1 MTAPAPV
8 SATASAP
15 VPVRADDTRIS
26 IWRRLAGH
34 RSVVVGGA
42 LFLLVLTAALFAG
55 WIAPYGPVATD
66 TSRALQPPGW
76 THWMGT
82 DQFGRDVLSRV
93 IYGARPSLVM
103 GMAPMLI
110 SSVIGTALGMVIG
123 YYGRW
128 TDLLMTRLVDI
139 ALAFPPILL
148 ALTVVAVLGP
158 GLWSIALA
166 LGLSGIPFYIRM
178 ARGQVIQAKEAPF
191 VLTAVA
197 VGASDMRVMFRHI
210 IYRVIPPILVMMTI
224 HVAGAILAGAALSFL
239 GLGIPPPSP
248 EWGTMIQDGR
258 KFIALSW
265 WMAFFPGVALAVT
278 VFATNLLGDGLRDV
292 LDPRSKGEPI
302 R

>member
-1 MTAPAPV
+1 
-8 SATASAP
+8 
-15 VPVRADDTRIS
+15 
-26 IWRRLAGH
+26 
-34 RSVVVGGA
+34 
-42 LFLLVLTAALFAG
+42 
-55 WIAPYGPVATD
+55 
-66 TSRALQPPGW
+66 
-76 THWMGT
+76 MGT

-93 IYGARPSLVM
+93 IHGARPSLVM
-103 GMAPMLI
+103 GVAPMLI
-110 SSVIGTALGMVIG
+110 SSIIGTTMGMVIG

-128 TDLLMTRLVDI
+128 ADLMMTRFVDI

-148 ALTVVAVLGP
+148 ALTVVAILGP
-158 GLWSIALA
+158 GLWTIALA

-191 VLTAVA
+191 VQTAIA
-197 VGASDMRVMFRHI
+197 IGAGDFRVMFRHVI
-210 IYRVIPPILVMMTI
+210 HRVIPPILVMMTI

-258 KFIALSW
+258 QFIALSW

-292 LDPRSKGEPI
+292 LDPRAKGQPI

>member
-1 MTAPAPV
+1 MLDAGPT
-8 SATASAP
+8 P
-15 VPVRADDTRIS
+15 VPLEESSAGL
-26 IWRRLAGH
+26 WRRLLSH
-34 RSVVVGGA
+34 RSVVVGGT
-42 LFLLVLTAALFAG
+42 LFVAVLAAALFAG
-55 WIAPYGPVATD
+55 WIAPFGPLETD
-66 TSRALQPPGW
+66 SSKALQPPGW
-76 THWMGT
+76 PHLMGT

-93 IYGARPSLVM
+93 IHGARPSLVM
-103 GMAPMLI
+103 GVAPMLI
-110 SSVIGTALGMVIG
+110 SSVIGTTVGMVIG

-128 TDLLMTRLVDI
+128 ADLLTTRVVDI

-166 LGLSGIPFYIRM
+166 LGLSGIPFYVRM

-191 VLTAVA
+191 VQTAIA
-197 VGASDMRVMFRHI
+197 IGAGDLRVMFRHI
-210 IYRVIPPILVMMTI
+210 IHRVLPPILVMMTI

-258 KFIALSW
+258 QFIALSW

-292 LDPRSKGEPI
+292 LDPRSKGQPI

>member
-1 MTAPAPV
+1 MLDATPTPAPLPE
-8 SATASAP
+8 TT
-15 VPVRADDTRIS
+15 VRL
-26 IWRRLAGH
+26 WRRLLSH
-34 RSVVVGGA
+34 RSVVVGGI
-42 LFLLVLTAALFAG
+42 LFSLVLIAALFAN
-55 WIAPYGPVATD
+55 WLAPFDPVDTD
-66 TSRALQPPGW
+66 PVNALQPPSGE
-76 THWMGT
+76 HWMGT
-82 DQFGRDVLSRV
+82 DQLGRDVFSRV
-93 IYGARPSLVM
+93 IHGARPSLIM
-103 GMAPMLI
+103 GLVPMLI
-110 SSVIGTALGMVIG
+110 SSIIGTTAGMIIG

-128 TDLLMTRLVDI
+128 ADLMMTRLVDI

-191 VLTAVA
+191 VQTAIA
-197 VGASDMRVMFRHI
+197 IGASDARVMFRHI
-210 IYRVIPPILVMMTI
+210 IHRVFPPILVMMTI

-239 GLGIPPPSP
+239 GLGIPPPNP
-248 EWGTMIQDGR
+248 EWGNMIQDGR
-258 KFIALSW
+258 KFVSLSGW
-265 WMAFFPGVALAVT
+265 LAFFPGVALAIT

>member
-1 MTAPAPV
+1 MTAPA
-8 SATASAP
+8 AAP
-15 VPVRADDTRIS
+15 SPAPAAAGEPHVR

-34 RSVVVGGA
+34 RSVVTGGT
-42 LFLLVLTAALFAG
+42 LFILVLASALFAD
-55 WIAPYGPVATD
+55 WIAPYGPVTTD
-66 TSRALQPPGW
+66 SSSALQPPGW
-76 THWMGT
+76 THLMGT

-93 IYGARPSLVM
+93 IHGARPSLIM
-103 GMAPMLI
+103 GVAPMLI
-110 SSVIGTALGMVIG
+110 SSVIGTAAGMVLG

-128 TDLLMTRLVDI
+128 ADLLMTRFVDI

-166 LGLSGIPFYIRM
+166 LGLSGIPFYMRM

-197 VGASDMRVMFRHI
+197 VGAGDLRVMFRHI
-210 IYRVIPPILVMMTI
+210 IHRVFPPILVMMTI

-258 KFIALSW
+258 DLISRGSW
-265 WMAFFPGVALAVT
+265 WMAFFPGAALAAT

>member
-1 MTAPAPV
+1 MLD
-8 SATASAP
+8 ATSPSAP
-15 VPVRADDTRIS
+15 LPETTVHL
-26 IWRRLAGH
+26 WRRLASH
-34 RSVVVGGA
+34 RSVVVGGI
-42 LFLLVLTAALFAG
+42 LFMFVLTAALFAG
-55 WIAPYGPVATD
+55 WLAPFDPVDTD
-66 TSRALQPPGW
+66 PVNALQPPGAEY
-76 THWMGT
+76 WMGT
-82 DQFGRDVLSRV
+82 DQLGRDVFSRV
-93 IYGARPSLVM
+93 IHGARPSLIM
-103 GMAPMLI
+103 GLVPMLI
-110 SSVIGTALGMVIG
+110 SSILGTTAGMLIG

-128 TDLLMTRLVDI
+128 ADLMMSRLVDI

-178 ARGQVIQAKEAPF
+178 ARGQVIQANEAPF
-191 VLTAVA
+191 VQTAIA
-197 VGASDMRVMFRHI
+197 IGAGDARVMFRHI
-210 IYRVIPPILVMMTI
+210 IYRVMPPILVMMTI

-258 KFIALSW
+258 KFVALSW
-265 WMAFFPGVALAVT
+265 WMAFFPGVALAIT

>member
-1 MTAPAPV
+1 MLDAGAAPIR
-8 SATASAP
+8 TEEAS
-15 VPVRADDTRIS
+15 VGV
-26 IWRRLAGH
+26 WRRLIGH
-34 RSVVVGGA
+34 RSVVVGGT
-42 LFLLVLTAALFAG
+42 LFLVVLISALFAG
-55 WIAPYGPVATD
+55 WIAPYSPIETD
-66 TSRALQPPGW
+66 TAAAFRPPDW
-76 THWMGT
+76 AHLMGT

-93 IYGARPSLVM
+93 IHGTRPSLIM
-103 GMAPMLI
+103 GVAPMLI

-128 TDLLMTRLVDI
+128 TDLLMTRFVDI

-158 GLWSIALA
+158 GLWSITLA

-197 VGASDMRVMFRHI
+197 VGANDLRVMFRHI
-210 IYRVIPPILVMMTI
+210 IQRVIPPILVMMTI

-248 EWGTMIQDGR
+248 EWGAMIQDGR
-258 KFIALSW
+258 KFHRLSW
-265 WMAFFPGVALAVT
+265 WMAFFPGAALAVT

>member
-1 MTAPAPV
+1 MNDTAA
-8 SATASAP
+8 ASTP
-15 VPVRADDTRIS
+15 TLRQEHSTRLS
-26 IWRRLAGH
+26 RRLISH
-34 RSVVVGGA
+34 RSVVVGGI
-42 LFLLVLTAALFAG
+42 LFLVVLAAALFAG
-55 WIAPYGPVATD
+55 WIAPHGPVGTNPD
-66 TSRALQPPGW
+66 VALQPPSW
-76 THWMGT
+76 SHPMGT

-93 IYGARPSLVM
+93 VHGARPSLVM
-103 GMAPMLI
+103 GVVPMLI
-110 SSVIGTALGMVIG
+110 SSLVGTALGMLVG

-128 TDLLMTRLVDI
+128 ADLVMSRFVDI

-166 LGLSGIPFYIRM
+166 LGLSGIPFYVRM

-191 VLTAVA
+191 VQTAIA
-197 VGASDMRVMFRHI
+197 IGAGDLRVMFRHI
-210 IYRVIPPILVMMTI
+210 IHRVVPPILVMMTI

-258 KFIALSW
+258 QFIALSW
-265 WMAFFPGVALAVT
+265 WMAFFPGVALAAT

-292 LDPRSKGEPI
+292 LDPRSKGERI

>member
-1 MTAPAPV
+1 MQD
-8 SATASAP
+8 SAS
-15 VPVRADDTRIS
+15 VPVVATEQFS
-26 IWRRLAGH
+26 VHIWRRLVSH
-34 RSVVVGGA
+34 RSVVVGGL
-42 LFLLVLTAALFAG
+42 LFSIVLAAALLAG
-55 WIAPYGPVATD
+55 WVAPYGPVD
-66 TSRALQPPGW
+66 TRPDVALQPPSRA
-76 THWMGT
+76 HLMGT
-82 DQFGRDVLSRV
+82 DHYGRDVLSRV
-93 IYGARPSLVM
+93 IHGARPSLVM
-103 GMAPMLI
+103 GVVPMII
-110 SSVIGTALGMVIG
+110 SSVVGTTLGMLFG

-128 TDLLMTRLVDI
+128 ADLFLTRFVDI

-191 VLTAVA
+191 VQTAIA
-197 VGASDMRVMFRHI
+197 IGAGDLRVMFRHI
-210 IYRVIPPILVMMTI
+210 IHRVIPPILVMMTI

-258 KFIALSW
+258 QFIALSW

-292 LDPRSKGEPI
+292 LDPRSKGERI

>member
-1 MTAPAPV
+1 MLDAGAAPIRAEE
-8 SATASAP
+8 AS
-15 VPVRADDTRIS
+15 VGV
-26 IWRRLAGH
+26 WRRLIGH

-42 LFLLVLTAALFAG
+42 LFLVVLISALFAG
-55 WIAPYGPVATD
+55 WIAPYSPVETGAAD
-66 TSRALQPPGW
+66 ALRPPDW
-76 THWMGT
+76 AHLMGT

-93 IYGARPSLVM
+93 IHGARPSLIM
-103 GMAPMLI
+103 GVAPMLI

-128 TDLLMTRLVDI
+128 TDLLMTRFVDI

-158 GLWSIALA
+158 GLWSITLA

-197 VGASDMRVMFRHI
+197 VGANDLRVMFRHI
-210 IYRVIPPILVMMTI
+210 IQRVIPPILVMMTI

-248 EWGTMIQDGR
+248 EWGTMIQAGR
-258 KFIALSW
+258 QFIALSW

>member
-1 MTAPAPV
+1 MLDATPSPAPV
-8 SATASAP
+8 DQTS
-15 VPVRADDTRIS
+15 VHL
-26 IWRRLAGH
+26 WRRLVSH
-34 RSVVVGGA
+34 RSVVVGGT
-42 LFLLVLTAALFAG
+42 LFLVVLAAALFAG
-55 WIAPYGPVATD
+55 WIAPYGPVDTD
-66 TSRALQPPGW
+66 PDVALQPPGW
-76 THWMGT
+76 PHLMGT

-93 IYGARPSLVM
+93 IHGARPSLVM
-103 GMAPMLI
+103 GVAPMLI
-110 SSVIGTALGMVIG
+110 SSVVGATLGMLIG

-128 TDLLMTRLVDI
+128 ADLLLSRFVDI

-178 ARGQVIQAKEAPF
+178 ARGQVIQAREEPY
-191 VLTAVA
+191 VQTAIA
-197 VGASDMRVMFRHI
+197 IGAGDLRVMFRHI
-210 IYRVIPPILVMMTI
+210 LHRVVPPILVMMTI

-239 GLGIPPPSP
+239 GLGLPPPSP

-258 KFIALSW
+258 QFIALSW
-265 WMAFFPGVALAVT
+265 WMAFFPGVALAIT

-292 LDPRSKGEPI
+292 LDPRSKGEQI

>member
-1 MTAPAPV
+1 MLDATAAPAPLAETTV
-8 SATASAP
+8 GL
-15 VPVRADDTRIS
+15 
-26 IWRRLAGH
+26 WRRLVSH
-34 RSVVVGGA
+34 RSVVVGGT
-42 LFLLVLTAALFAG
+42 LFALVLSAALFAT
-55 WIAPYGPVATD
+55 WLAPFDPVDAD
-66 TSRALQPPGW
+66 PVNALQPPGSQ
-76 THWMGT
+76 HWMGT
-82 DQFGRDVLSRV
+82 DQLGRDVFSRV
-93 IYGARPSLVM
+93 IHGARPSLIM
-103 GMAPMLI
+103 GVVPMLI
-110 SSVIGTALGMVIG
+110 SSIIGTAAGVILG

-128 TDLLMTRLVDI
+128 ADLFMTRFVDI

-191 VLTAVA
+191 VQTAVA
-197 VGASDMRVMFRHI
+197 IGASDRRIMFRHI
-210 IYRVIPPILVMMTI
+210 IYRVFPPILVMMTI

-239 GLGIPPPSP
+239 GLGIPPPNP

-258 KFIALSW
+258 KFVALSW
-265 WMAFFPGVALAVT
+265 WMAFFPGVALAIT

-292 LDPRSKGEPI
+292 IDPRSKGEPI

>member
-1 MTAPAPV
+1 VLDAGAAPIRAEE
-8 SATASAP
+8 AS
-15 VPVRADDTRIS
+15 VGV
-26 IWRRLAGH
+26 WRRLIGH

-42 LFLLVLTAALFAG
+42 LFLLVLISALFAG
-55 WIAPYGPVATD
+55 WIAPYSPVETGAAD
-66 TSRALQPPGW
+66 ALRPPDW
-76 THWMGT
+76 AHLMGT

-93 IYGARPSLVM
+93 IHGARPSLIM
-103 GMAPMLI
+103 GVAPMLI

-128 TDLLMTRLVDI
+128 TDLLMTRFVDI

-158 GLWSIALA
+158 GLWSITLA

-197 VGASDMRVMFRHI
+197 VGANDLRVMFRHI
-210 IYRVIPPILVMMTI
+210 IQRVIPPILVMMTI

-248 EWGTMIQDGR
+248 EWGTMIQAGR
-258 KFIALSW
+258 QFIVLSW

>member
-1 MTAPAPV
+1 MSAPAP
-8 SATASAP
+8 AP
-15 VPVRADDTRIS
+15 FPAPAAAGDSHAR

-34 RSVVVGGA
+34 RSVAVGGA
-42 LFLLVLTAALFAG
+42 LFLLVLASALFAG
-55 WIAPYGPVATD
+55 WIAPYGPVETD
-66 TSRALQPPGW
+66 PSSALQPPSW
-76 THWMGT
+76 THLMGT

-93 IYGARPSLVM
+93 VHGARPSLIM
-103 GMAPMLI
+103 GVAPMLI
-110 SSVIGTALGMVIG
+110 SSVIGTAAGMVIG

-128 TDLLMTRLVDI
+128 TDLLMTRFVDI

-197 VGASDMRVMFRHI
+197 LGAGDLRVMFRHI
-210 IYRVIPPILVMMTI
+210 IHRVTPPILVMMTI

-258 KFIALSW
+258 QFISRSW

>member
-1 MTAPAPV
+1 MLDAGAAPIRAEE
-8 SATASAP
+8 AS
-15 VPVRADDTRIS
+15 VGV
-26 IWRRLAGH
+26 WRRLIGH
-34 RSVVVGGA
+34 RSVVVGGT
-42 LFLLVLTAALFAG
+42 LFLVVLISALFAG
-55 WIAPYGPVATD
+55 WIAPYSPVETD
-66 TSRALQPPGW
+66 TAAALQPPTW
-76 THWMGT
+76 THPMGT
-82 DQFGRDVLSRV
+82 DQLGRDVLSRV
-93 IYGARPSLVM
+93 IHGARPSLIM
-103 GMAPMLI
+103 GVAPMLI

-128 TDLLMTRLVDI
+128 TDLLMTRFVDI

-158 GLWSIALA
+158 GLWSITLA

-197 VGASDMRVMFRHI
+197 VGANDLRVMFRHI
-210 IYRVIPPILVMMTI
+210 IQRVIPPILVMMTI

-239 GLGIPPPSP
+239 GLGISPPSP

-258 KFIALSW
+258 QFHRLSW
-265 WMAFFPGVALAVT
+265 WMAFFPGAALAVT

>member
-1 MTAPAPV
+1 
-8 SATASAP
+8 
-15 VPVRADDTRIS
+15 
-26 IWRRLAGH
+26 
-34 RSVVVGGA
+34 
-42 LFLLVLTAALFAG
+42 
-55 WIAPYGPVATD
+55 
-66 TSRALQPPGW
+66 
-76 THWMGT
+76 
-82 DQFGRDVLSRV
+82 
-93 IYGARPSLVM
+93 
-103 GMAPMLI
+103 MLI
-110 SSVIGTALGMVIG
+110 SSVVGTTLGMLFG

-128 TDLLMTRLVDI
+128 ADLLLTRFVDI

-191 VLTAVA
+191 VQTAIA
-197 VGASDMRVMFRHI
+197 IGAGDLRVMFRHI
-210 IYRVIPPILVMMTI
+210 IHRVMPPILVMMTI

-258 KFIALSW
+258 QFIVLSW

-292 LDPRSKGEPI
+292 LDPRSKGEQI

>member
-1 MTAPAPV
+1 V
-8 SATASAP
+8 
-15 VPVRADDTRIS
+15 
-26 IWRRLAGH
+26 
-34 RSVVVGGA
+34 
-42 LFLLVLTAALFAG
+42 LFTLVLVAALFAN
-55 WIAPYGPVATD
+55 WLAPFDPLDTDPVNGF
-66 TSRALQPPGW
+66 LPPSGD
-76 THWMGT
+76 HWMGT
-82 DQFGRDVLSRV
+82 DQLGRDVFSRV
-93 IYGARPSLVM
+93 IHGARPSLIM
-103 GMAPMLI
+103 GVVPMLI
-110 SSVIGTALGMVIG
+110 SSIIGTAAGMILG

-128 TDLLMTRLVDI
+128 ADLMMTRFVDI

-191 VLTAVA
+191 VQTAVA
-197 VGASDMRVMFRHI
+197 IGAGDGRILFRHI
-210 IYRVIPPILVMMTI
+210 IYRVFPPIMVMMTI

-258 KFIALSW
+258 KFVALSW
-265 WMAFFPGVALAVT
+265 WLAFFPGVALAMT

-292 LDPRSKGEPI
+292 IDPRSKGEPI

>member
-1 MTAPAPV
+1 MIEMTPTPEAPAP
-8 SATASAP
+8 TT
-15 VPVRADDTRIS
+15 VRV
-26 IWRRLAGH
+26 WGRLLSH
-34 RSVVVGGA
+34 RSVVVGGI
-42 LFLLVLTAALFAG
+42 LFSLVLIAAFFAG
-55 WIAPYGPVATD
+55 WLAPFDPVDTD
-66 TSRALQPPGW
+66 PVNALQPPSLE
-76 THWMGT
+76 HWMGT
-82 DQFGRDVLSRV
+82 DQLGRDVLSRV
-93 IYGARPSLVM
+93 IHGARPSLTM
-103 GMAPMLI
+103 GVAPMLI
-110 SSVIGTALGMVIG
+110 SSIIGTALGMLIG

-128 TDLLMTRLVDI
+128 ADLMMTRFVDI

-166 LGLSGIPFYIRM
+166 LGLSGIPFYMRM

-191 VLTAVA
+191 VQTAIA
-197 VGASDMRVMFRHI
+197 IGASDARVMFRHV
-210 IYRVIPPILVMMTI
+210 IYRVMPPILVMMTI

-258 KFIALSW
+258 QFVALSW
-265 WMAFFPGVALAVT
+265 WMAFFPGVALAIT

>member
-1 MTAPAPV
+1 MLDSGAAPIRAEE
-8 SATASAP
+8 AS
-15 VPVRADDTRIS
+15 VGV
-26 IWRRLAGH
+26 WRRLIGH
-34 RSVVVGGA
+34 RSVAVGGT
-42 LFLLVLTAALFAG
+42 LFLVVLISALFAG
-55 WIAPYGPVATD
+55 WIAPYSPVETGAAD
-66 TSRALQPPGW
+66 AFQPPDW
-76 THWMGT
+76 AHLMGT

-93 IYGARPSLVM
+93 IHGARPSLIM
-103 GMAPMLI
+103 GVAPMLI

-128 TDLLMTRLVDI
+128 TDLLMTRFVDI

-158 GLWSIALA
+158 GLWSITLA

-197 VGASDMRVMFRHI
+197 VGANDLRVMFRHI
-210 IYRVIPPILVMMTI
+210 IQRVIPPILVMMTI

-248 EWGTMIQDGR
+248 EWGTMIQSGR
-258 KFIALSW
+258 QFIALSW
-265 WMAFFPGVALAVT
+265 WMAFFPGAALAVT